1 MQHTNILQINTAFSE
16 ASIAISCNGEL
27 LLEMQNP
34 DQYDHAAFLQP
45 AILELCTKTNIP
57 LKELHAVSV
66 VNGPGSYTG
75 LRVGLASAKGIC
87 YALNIPLIC
96 INTLEWMAVGNAS
109 NNHEWI
115 CAMIDARRNE
125 VFTALYDQVGNLLMP
140 ATAMVLDENSFEPEL
155 EKHPI
160 RFIGNGAE
168 KWKALCQ
175 HKNASFPSSLEN
187 AEHLASL
194 SFQCYTKTAFAD
206 LAYSEPFYIKEFYST
221 QKK

>member
-1 MQHTNILQINTAFSE
+1 MQQTNILQINTAFSE

-27 LLEMQNP
+27 LLEMRNP

-57 LKELHAVSV
+57 LNELDAVSV

-109 NNHEWI
+109 NNHEWV

-125 VFTALYDQVGNLLMP
+125 VFTALYDQNGKLLMP
-140 ATAMVLDENSFEPEL
+140 ATAMVLGENSFEPEL
-155 EKHPI
+155 EEHPI

-168 KWKALCQ
+168 KWKALCK
-175 HKNASFPSSLEN
+175 HKNALFPTSLEN
-187 AEHLASL
+187 AEHLASI
-194 SFQCYTKTAFAD
+194 SFQYYSQSKFAD
-206 LAYSEPFYIKEFYST
+206 LAYSEPFYIKQFYST

>member
-1 MQHTNILQINTAFSE
+1 MPPINILQINTAFTE

-27 LLEMQNP
+27 VLEMRNP

-45 AILELCTKTNIP
+45 AILELCTKTNVS
-57 LKELHAVSV
+57 LNELHAVSV
-66 VNGPGSYTG
+66 INGPGSYTG

-96 INTLEWMAVGNAS
+96 INTLEWMAVGNAT
-109 NNHEWI
+109 NNNEWV

-125 VFTALYDQVGNLLMP
+125 VFTALYDQDGKLLMP
-140 ATAMVLDENSFEPEL
+140 ARAIVLDENSFESEL
-155 EKHPI
+155 EDHQI

-168 KWKALCQ
+168 KWNALCK
-175 HKNASFPSSLEN
+175 HKNAIFPASLEN
-187 AEHLASL
+187 ATHLASI
-194 SFQCYTKTAFAD
+194 SFQYYSETKFTD
-206 LAYSEPFYIKEFYST
+206 LAYSEPFYIKDFYST